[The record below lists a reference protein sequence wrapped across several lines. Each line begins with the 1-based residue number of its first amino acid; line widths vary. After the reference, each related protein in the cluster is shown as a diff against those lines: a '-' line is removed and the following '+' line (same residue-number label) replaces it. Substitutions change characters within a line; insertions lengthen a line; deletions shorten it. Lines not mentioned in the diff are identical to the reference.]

1 MHPTSIILATL
12 SVICTKNPVLAQD
25 QQVKSDFNLTVVVPL
40 DVMDQPLIYLDFNQ
54 LLRPYLMGL
63 DITILDCSWR
73 FRRGLFRWH
82 RHFARVSRV
91 V

>member
-40 DVMDQPLIYLDFNQ
+40 DVT
-54 LLRPYLMGL
+54 GL
-63 DITILDCSWR
+63 KDDVFEL
-73 FRRGLFRWH
+73 
-82 RHFARVSRV
+82 
-91 V
+91 